1 MIKRG
6 RKSTLVFSQTT
17 CIYHKIFVPLHGFL
31 LTNTYR
37 MKKIIFLIV
46 SIFMVHML
54 SATPRTVATQHNNTN
69 IMEKIHLLTNRLD
82 QKQVDK
88 APTIAAHNAQTQNEE
103 IVLEFTD
110 FSKEPKYYSSG
121 DWYVV
126 LENEDDWEVYLNWK
140 APKSNYCGTFY
151 TKDFLHDYSYIFTPD
166 NRQNGGIHYKDITM
180 TISIVEVN
188 PALDHIVLDATIK
201 GTDGNTYIIHAT
213 HEIIKAKEI
222 VTQSI
227 MDATLT
233 PEMGYYTIAG
243 KNEDLDIRI
252 AVLSENITGI
262 YPTLDEFDLSNSH
275 IIYKGQNITP
285 IRMEAI
291 VDLGNLESGV
301 LAYGAQF
308 SILSAD
314 TVIYNIFMAAPFP
327 EPKDT
332 IDIVCQNMRF
342 DDRFASVYNI
352 ITITALNEKYKIQI
366 LYNDEAIGEGDYT
379 QTNATVYITNLDTYE
394 EVESLVTQMSIR
406 QDLSSNSYIVEA
418 VARCT
423 DNIVYQLSLSWIEP
437 VATDTIPLYFEQSAK
452 ASYYQQDNDLLLIN
466 ENDNYSLSLNIAGV
480 EMGEKFTL
488 ENVVAYYSS
497 LTNEE
502 TGTEIDIAKVD
513 GTIYQSADTTWIKAD
528 VVGFDAICYQVALW
542 YAAPTPTDTVT
553 LHINDVP
560 FENHL
565 EEGYFQFIEYS
576 EDFTHMISF
585 TVASHEVIG
594 TFCNDGMFGKFGTGK
609 YDFFN
614 DYTYISVWNNQ
625 TNEYD
630 IYTIE
635 KGELVVSMAIDGTIY
650 AEANVI
656 CENAI
661 LYHISFTSKYARPH
675 LPGDAEEEAVER
687 TYTTDDH
694 ITISD
699 YTQTN
704 GLIIFEAESTTHNDA
719 VALYIFANNFDAEI
733 GIPEGTYPINSSLQA
748 GSVLASTG
756 INPDDNSVAPSLYYT
771 FSGDY
776 IDTLYFFVEG
786 NVTVTRNKAGKL
798 HLEVNALNSYN
809 IPIHIVYEEDPTE
822 TDIENV
828 IVDTNASKIVKD
840 GQLFIMKEG
849 IMYNVLGTVVK

>member
-1 MIKRG
+1 
-6 RKSTLVFSQTT
+6 
-17 CIYHKIFVPLHGFL
+17 
-31 LTNTYR
+31 

-54 SATPRTVATQHNNTN
+54 SATPRTVATQHNGSN
-69 IMEKIHLLTNRLD
+69 IMEKIHLLANRLE

-88 APTIAAHNAQTQNEE
+88 APTIAAHNSQTQNEE
-103 IVLEFTD
+103 FVLEFTK
-110 FSKEPKYYSSG
+110 FAKEPKYYSSG

-166 NRQNGGIHYKDITM
+166 NRQNGGVHYKNITM

-188 PALDHIVLDATIK
+188 PALDNIVLDATIL
-201 GTDGNTYIIHAT
+201 GSDGNTYIIHAT

-222 VTQSI
+222 VSQSI
-227 MDATLT
+227 MDASITSDI
-233 PEMGYYTIAG
+233 GFYTIAG
-243 KNEDLDIRI
+243 KSEDLDISI
-252 AVLSENITGI
+252 DILSNTITGI
-262 YPTLDEFDLSNSH
+262 YPTLDEFDMTNSH
-275 IIYKGQNITP
+275 IIYQGKHITP

-291 VDLGNLESGV
+291 VDLGNLESGA

-308 SILSAD
+308 SILSTD
-314 TVIYNIFMAAPFP
+314 TAIYNIFMAAPFP

-332 IDIVCQNMRF
+332 VDIACQNMRF
-342 DDRFASVYNI
+342 DDSFASVYNI
-352 ITITALNEKYKIQI
+352 MTISASNEKHEIQI
-366 LYNDEAIGEGDYT
+366 MYQDEAISEGDYT
-379 QTNATVYITNLDTYE
+379 QANATVYITNLDTYE
-394 EVESLVTQMSIR
+394 EVESLVTQMAIR
-406 QDLSSNSYIVEA
+406 HDPASDSYTVEA
-418 VARCT
+418 IARCS
-423 DNIVYQLSLSWIEP
+423 DNIVYQLSLAWVEP
-437 VATDTIPLYFEQSAK
+437 IATDTISLCFDHSAK
-452 ASYYQQDNDLLLIN
+452 ASYYPQDNDLLLIN
-466 ENDNYSLSLNIAGV
+466 ENGDYSLSLNIAGV
-480 EMGEKFTL
+480 DMGENFTL
-488 ENVVAYYSS
+488 DDVVAYYSS

-528 VVGFDAICYQVALW
+528 LVGFDAICYQVALW
-542 YAAPTPTDTVT
+542 YAVPTPTDTIT
-553 LHINDVP
+553 LQLSDVP

-565 EEGYFQFIEYS
+565 EEGYFQFVEYT
-576 EDFTHMISF
+576 EDQTHMLSF
-585 TVASHEVIG
+585 TVASHELIG
-594 TFCNDGMFGKFGTGK
+594 TFSNDGMFGKFGTGE

-614 DYTYISVWNNQ
+614 DYTYISEWNNL
-625 TNEYD
+625 TNQYD

-635 KGELVVSMAIDGTIY
+635 KGDLVVSMTIDGSIY
-650 AEANVI
+650 AEATVI
-656 CENAI
+656 CENAK
-661 LYHISFTSKYARPH
+661 LYHISFTSKLARPH
-675 LPGDAEEEAVER
+675 LPADAEEGEVDR
-687 TYTTDDH
+687 IYTADDH

-719 VALYIFANNFDAEI
+719 VALYIFANHFDAEI

-756 INPDDNSVAPSLYYT
+756 INPDDNSVSPSLYYT
-771 FSGDY
+771 FSGEY

-798 HLEVNALNSYN
+798 HLEVNALNSYD
-809 IPIHIVYEEDPTE
+809 IPIHIVYEEDPVKTN
-822 TDIENV
+822 IENV

>member
-1 MIKRG
+1 
-6 RKSTLVFSQTT
+6 
-17 CIYHKIFVPLHGFL
+17 
-31 LTNTYR
+31 
-37 MKKIIFLIV
+37 MKKLVSLLCCICLI
-46 SIFMVHML
+46 HML
-54 SATPRTVATQHNNTN
+54 QATPRKFISQLNAPATEQLRQAVKQFGDGRCKSLAPGDN
-69 IMEKIHLLTNRLD
+69 IIDPGTSGKEIRLTF
-82 QKQVDK
+82 DK
-88 APTIAAHNAQTQNEE
+88 FA
-103 IVLEFTD
+103 
-110 FSKEPKYYSSG
+110 KGPKYYSSG
-121 DWYVV
+121 DWYVE
-126 LENEDDWEVYLNWK
+126 LINDDDWEVYLNWE
-140 APKSNYCGTFY
+140 APKTNYCGTFG
-151 TKDFLHDYSYIFTPD
+151 TNDFLHDYSYIFTPD
-166 NRQNGGIHYKDITM
+166 NRQNGGIHYKNITM

-188 PALDHIVLDATIK
+188 PALDSIVLDATIL
-201 GTDGNTYIIHAT
+201 GTDGNTYIIHASQ
-213 HEIIKAKEI
+213 EVIKAKEV

-227 MDATLT
+227 LDATLV
-233 PEMGYYTIAG
+233 EDYGSYTIAG
-243 KNEDLDIRI
+243 KNDDLDISVVVMNDR
-252 AVLSENITGI
+252 ITGI
-262 YPTLDEFDLSNSH
+262 YPTIEDFDMTNSH
-275 IIYKGQNITP
+275 IIYKGKQVTP
-285 IRMEAI
+285 LRMEAI
-291 VDLGNLESGV
+291 VDLGNLETGD

-308 SILSAD
+308 TILSTD
-314 TVIYNIFMAAPFP
+314 TAIYNIFLAAPFP
-327 EPKDT
+327 DPTDT
-332 IDIVCQNMRF
+332 VSIACQNMRF
-342 DDRFASVYNI
+342 DDSFASVYNI
-352 ITITALNEKYKIQI
+352 MTVSASNDDYKIQI
-366 LYNDEAIGEGDYT
+366 MYSDDVIAEGDFT
-379 QTNATVYITNLDTYE
+379 EANATIYITDVESNE
-394 EVESLVTQMSIR
+394 EVESLVATMQIR
-406 QDLSSNSYIVEA
+406 YDAVSDSYAIEA
-418 VARCT
+418 TARCS
-423 DNIVYQLSLSWIEP
+423 NNVVYQLSLTWVVPTTSET
-437 VATDTIPLYFEQSAK
+437 VDVTFVQTAQ
-452 ASYYQQDNDLLLIN
+452 ASYYAQDNDLLLIN

-565 EEGYFQFIEYS
+565 EEGYFQFVEYS

-585 TVASHEVIG
+585 MVASHEVIG

-786 NVTVTRNKAGKL
+786 SVTVTRNKAGKL

-840 GQLFIMKEG
+840 GQIFIMKEG